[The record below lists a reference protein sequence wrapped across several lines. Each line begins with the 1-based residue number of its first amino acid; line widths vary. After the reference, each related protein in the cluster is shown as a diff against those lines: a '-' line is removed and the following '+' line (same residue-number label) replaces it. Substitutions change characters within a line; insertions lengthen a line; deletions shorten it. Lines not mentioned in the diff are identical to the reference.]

1 MKIVVTGTR
10 GIPNIPGG
18 VETHCEELFSR
29 IAANGYAVTI
39 IRRTNYVSENINE
52 YKGVKL
58 VDINAPKK
66 KSFEAI
72 VHTLKAVWKAK
83 KLHAD
88 IIHIHAIGPAILTPI
103 ARMLGLKVVFTHH
116 GADYD
121 RDKWGKIAKSILK
134 FGERMGCMFANEI
147 IVISSVINQ
156 TIKQK
161 YKRNDAHV
169 IYNGVSV
176 PNFINSTHYLNTL
189 GIESGQYVFAMGRF
203 VPEKNFHQL
212 IHAFTAT
219 KAMDYNYKLVLAG
232 DADFKDDYAKALK
245 ELARKEGIILT
256 GFIKGEKLQTLLTHA
271 RVFVLPSSH
280 EGLPI
285 ALLEAM
291 SYRLPVIVSD
301 IPANMEIGLPQKCY
315 FQVGNE
321 IELTKKL
328 KTAFESS
335 DTNKVD
341 YPMEAY
347 NWDFIAKQVIE
358 VYKKVLPFC

>member
-1 MKIVVTGTR
+1 VKIVVTGTR

-29 IAANGYAVTI
+29 IAANGYDVTI
-39 IRRTNYVSENINE
+39 IRRKCYMYESIKE

-58 VDINAPKK
+58 VDIKTPKK

-72 VHTLKAVWKAK
+72 IHTAKAIWKAK
-83 KLHAD
+83 KLHAN

-121 RDKWGKIAKSILK
+121 RDKWGKTAKMMLK
-134 FGERMGCMFANEI
+134 FGERMGCLFANEV
-147 IVISSVINQ
+147 IVVSETINQ
-156 TIKQK
+156 LIKQK

-169 IYNGVSV
+169 IYNGVSI
-176 PNFINSTHYLNTL
+176 PNFINSTRYLNTL
-189 GIESGQYVFAMGRF
+189 GVKSGRYVFAMGRF

-212 IHAFTAT
+212 IRAFAAAQA
-219 KAMDYNYKLVLAG
+219 KDYNYKLVLAG
-232 DADFKDDYAKALK
+232 DANFEDNYAKALK
-245 ELARKEGIILT
+245 ELARKDGIILT
-256 GFIKGEKLQTLLTHA
+256 GFIKGEKLQALLTHA

-328 KTAFESS
+328 KTALESS
-335 DTNKVD
+335 DTKVD